1 MRKKIIT
8 FLFTACL
15 LLALPCMA
23 EEYSMKAGDN
33 VQIQVMGHEDLSS
46 TYVARTDGKFEYP
59 LIGTVD
65 VTGKTV
71 EVLTQELKERLA
83 EYVVNPLITINT
95 RRW

>member
-1 MRKKIIT
+1 MRENIISL
-8 FLFTACL
+8 LFTACL
-15 LLALPCMA
+15 LLAPSCMA
-23 EEYSMKAGDN
+23 EEYTMKAGDN

-71 EVLTQELKERLA
+71 EGLS
-83 EYVVNPLITINT
+83 IIHI
-95 RRW
+95 